1 MVIEQPIILAT
12 PYLSGG
18 ANRTLPSFFR
28 CLFKFYYTIHLY
40 QMYKL
45 HLFYNL
51 AAATIKGVAETSHTD
66 LYKLDLLGLAEF
78 SFSKK

>member
-1 MVIEQPIILAT
+1 
-12 PYLSGG
+12 
-18 ANRTLPSFFR
+18 
-28 CLFKFYYTIHLY
+28 
-40 QMYKL
+40 MYKL

-51 AAATIKGVAETSHTD
+51 AAATIKGVAETSRTD